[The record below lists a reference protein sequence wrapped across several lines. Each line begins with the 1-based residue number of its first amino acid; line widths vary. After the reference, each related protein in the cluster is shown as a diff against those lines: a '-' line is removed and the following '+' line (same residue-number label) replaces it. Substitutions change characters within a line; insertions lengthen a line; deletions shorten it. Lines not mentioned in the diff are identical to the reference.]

1 MNSAHFPAGAVDQ
14 QAQAYSA
21 SLEAQLTTLQQQAA
35 SNQSV
40 SQSSPSPPGG
50 RTPSHSS
57 MPKLPPPPSFS
68 GTAAELDSW
77 LADLQQQF
85 DWYGMQSEADRLR
98 FAAAFLRGAAR
109 DWWAT
114 MDAATRPRNWSDFGA
129 SLRRRFQ
136 PVDSATTARAKLL
149 SLTQGK
155 AAVQEYIAAFRSLLP
170 RVPDMSEAD
179 RLFQFL
185 RGLRPA
191 IATTLKVHGV
201 GTLDAAVEMA
211 GRIGGLQE
219 HGAVNSAL
227 AAASTSSN
235 ATAPMELDALLNG
248 VEGLEQETDTPAA
261 EGSTAVTR
269 ADLQQLLNAMRFHRA
284 SVASKKAAQSSGP
297 RPLPTVAH
305 LTPAQVQEYMDAG
318 KCFHCGSTDHMGR
331 GCKNRRPN
339 PNNVNKR
346 SSN

>member
-1 MNSAHFPAGAVDQ
+1 MNSQHFPISAVEQ
-14 QAQAYSA
+14 QMQAHIA
-21 SLEAQLTTLQQQAA
+21 NLEAQLATLQQQAV
-35 SNQSV
+35 STQSV
-40 SQSSPSPPGG
+40 SQSSPAPPGG
-50 RTPSHSS
+50 RTPPHSS

-68 GTAAELDSW
+68 GTSSGLDSW

-114 MDAATRPRNWSDFGA
+114 MDAANRPSNWNDFAA

-149 SLTQGK
+149 TITQGK
-155 AAVQEYIAAFRSLLP
+155 APVQEYIAAFRSLLP

-201 GTLDAAVEMA
+201 STLDAAVEMA

-219 HGAVNSAL
+219 HGAASSAFP
-227 AAASTSSN
+227 AASASSN
-235 ATAPMELDALLNG
+235 AVAPMELDALLSG
-248 VEGLEQETDTPAA
+248 VEGLEQETDAPSATEPP
-261 EGSTAVTR
+261 AVTR
-269 ADLQQLLNAMRFHRA
+269 AELQQLLNAMRFNRA
-284 SVASKKAAQSSGP
+284 PVSSKKAAFSSSP
-297 RPLPTVAH
+297 RPLPTIAH

-318 KCFHCGSTDHMGR
+318 KCFHCGSTEHLGR

-339 PNNVNKR
+339 PNNANKK